1 MKHPLELLK
10 SALVTGLVIVLPA
23 WLAVL
28 LLIKLLVKL
37 GVLVKPLAAQMPAGV
52 NHPHLVAVLVFI
64 LLCLLVGILVHT
76 AIGRLIGKTLG
87 ENVFDRVPGYQS
99 LRNIARQFR
108 DMDARDGFKPA
119 LIEVEDGC
127 LAPAFLID
135 IHADGNSTVFMP
147 SVPTPMAGSIFIM
160 PSGRVHPINVPVITM
175 MKCISKWGAGS
186 GELLAGLPANAKLKT
201 SQS

>member
-1 MKHPLELLK
+1 MKHSFEFLK
-10 SALVTGLVIVLPA
+10 SALATGLVIVLPA

-28 LLIKLLVKL
+28 LLIQLLVKL
-37 GVLVKPLAAQMPAGV
+37 GVLVKPLATHMPEGI
-52 NHPHLVAVLVFI
+52 NHPQIIAALVFI
-64 LLCLLVGILVHT
+64 LLCLSVGILVRT
-76 AIGRLIGKTLG
+76 AIGRLIGRTLG
-87 ENVFDRVPGYQS
+87 DNVFNHVPGYQS
-99 LRNIARQFR
+99 LRNITRQFH

-160 PSGRVHPINVPVITM
+160 PSARVHPIDVPVTTM
-175 MKCISKWGAGS
+175 MKCISKWGTGS
-186 GELLAGLPANAKLKT
+186 AELLAGLPANPKLPT
-201 SQS
+201 SLS